1 MKFDF
6 RQHLPTL
13 LAQGLEPVQKNG
25 LRCSE
30 ARFHIF
36 YYIIVSGNWHFL
48 LTGAYLLVNLPFDQ
62 FCTLLQKV

>member
-13 LAQGLEPVQKNG
+13 PAQGLEPVQKNG

-36 YYIIVSGNWHFL
+36 YYIIVSGNCISTDGGL
-48 LTGAYLLVNLPFDQ
+48 LT
-62 FCTLLQKV
+62 C